1 MNCWCNIGAIKH
13 SEHKCQQPCLK
24 PKRTKKEPS
33 KKRQCVSK
41 PSPEHLSVQESF
53 LRYQWKGHH
62 SQVGVIEG
70 TKCRSVGPQAVGG
83 DQSIR
88 AATVPLA
95 RRKDFRIGRSNSRCH
110 LGLKNNV
117 SACTERHT
125 HIRQRASI

>member
-1 MNCWCNIGAIKH
+1 MSTTMFK
-13 SEHKCQQPCLK
+13 
-24 PKRTKKEPS
+24 TKKNE
-33 KKRQCVSK
+33 KRAIEKTPMRVEAVARAPICARELLAL
-41 PSPEHLSVQESF
+41 PMEGAPF
-53 LRYQWKGHH
+53 WKGHH